1 MFDSRRT
8 PAGDDPPHDINIY
21 DASRKEHLAHMAGK
35 ESGPL
40 VGPDKR
46 EHIAEAFDTLISL
59 MSRFQRENGFD
70 TWRSGPEARRD
81 MLVRALFATISELCE
96 AGDEVNKWWKKGSRE
111 PEALVIKREKI
122 IEEMMDSLH
131 FLVVA
136 LLILGADG
144 KEVADAYLGKM
155 AVNFD
160 RQQRSELGYV

>member
-1 MFDSRRT
+1 M
-8 PAGDDPPHDINIY
+8 N
-21 DASRKEHLAHMAGK
+21 MAGK
-35 ESGPL
+35 THGDISNP
-40 VGPDKR
+40 VTM
-46 EHIAEAFDTLISL
+46 EHMAKAFDALISL
-59 MSRFQRENGFD
+59 MARFQRENGFD

-81 MLVRALFATISELCE
+81 MLVRALFAANSELCE
-96 AGDEVNKWWKKGSRE
+96 AGDEVNKWWKKGCRE

-160 RQQRSELGYV
+160 RQQKSELGYV